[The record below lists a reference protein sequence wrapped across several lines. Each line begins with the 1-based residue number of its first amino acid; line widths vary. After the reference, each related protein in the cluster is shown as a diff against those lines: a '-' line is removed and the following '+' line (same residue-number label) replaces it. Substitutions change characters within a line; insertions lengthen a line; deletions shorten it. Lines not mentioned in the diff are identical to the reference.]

1 MDESLFVLA
10 SKIIAGSVP
19 VSRLSEEEKAI
30 LGLSEL
36 EQKQISTS
44 GIGMDIL
51 REKAAK
57 LIFTALT
64 NMQNQINSLIVEVNK
79 LKGL

>member
-1 MDESLFVLA
+1 MDESLFILA

-19 VSRLSEEEKAI
+19 VNRLSQEEKAT
-30 LGLSEL
+30 LGLSEV
-36 EQKQISTS
+36 EEKQISTS

-57 LIFTALT
+57 LIFTKLNQMQSQIDALT
-64 NMQNQINSLIVEVNK
+64 GEVNK